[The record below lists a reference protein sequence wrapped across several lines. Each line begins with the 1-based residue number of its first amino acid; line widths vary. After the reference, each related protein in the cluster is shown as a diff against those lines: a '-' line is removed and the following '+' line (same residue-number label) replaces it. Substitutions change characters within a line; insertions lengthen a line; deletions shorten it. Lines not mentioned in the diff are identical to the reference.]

1 MNYDE
6 YMKLIEIFK
15 TLYKEK
21 NTSFEKRT
29 EFFPSEMRKESE
41 SRGGQEEEDE
51 REEFYLFR
59 AFLGRREREREI
71 G

>member
-1 MNYDE
+1 
-6 YMKLIEIFK
+6 
-15 TLYKEK
+15 
-21 NTSFEKRT
+21 
-29 EFFPSEMRKESE
+29 MRKESE